1 MSVIVSPY
9 RPEETPT
16 EQGIVG
22 KTLGRI
28 RRSIATV
35 SMGESLQAKVFRGGA
50 WLGAGSAAEQV
61 SRFARNMLLTRLLAP
76 GAFGTMAVVLSCAS
90 VIGTLTDVGTRQA
103 VIQNSRGSEEKY
115 LNAGWWMA
123 MGRAVCVYVFIL
135 AASPWIAHFYGN
147 AELAPLLRIAL
158 LSTLF
163 EGAMS
168 PRSARPIREM
178 NFRRWAAISNG
189 GGVCGVVATV
199 ILTFFLR
206 DVWAL
211 AIGFCAEN
219 ALRCVL
225 SYILCPGLPSLGWDR
240 DAIRDLLKFSRG
252 VVGLSFLNLIFIRA
266 DIFVLAKLYSPAALG
281 VYTMAVYLVQTPA
294 SFLANLL
301 TQTFLPACSKVQEDR
316 QRLKDILTKLTSWL
330 MLLGLPAVVVVSLS
344 GSSLLT
350 LAYGPRYAS
359 AALSMAVAAIVAFL
373 STLNL
378 PITIVF
384 YGMGKP
390 ALHRRAVAATAVTMI
405 IAIYPACRYFG
416 LVGGQ
421 LAALLA
427 IAVGYVLQLARMQDL
442 TDLNL
447 ARYARPLMRASTVAM
462 GVLVIYGAGRLLGW
476 ATRPIHGVA
485 LGFGACLIGYTLCL
499 PVLMRSR
506 ERA

>member
-1 MSVIVSPY
+1 MSVVVNPSTPETSPA
-9 RPEETPT
+9 P
-16 EQGIVG
+16 GIVT
-22 KTLGRI
+22 KTVGRI
-28 RRSIATV
+28 KRSIENVA
-35 SMGESLQAKVFRGGA
+35 SGDGLKAKVFRGGA
-50 WLGAGSAAEQV
+50 WLGAGSATEQV

-123 MGRAVCVYVFIL
+123 MGRALCVYASVFI
-135 AASPWIAHFYGN
+135 AAPWISHFYGN
-147 AELAPLLRIAL
+147 VELAPLLRVAL

-168 PRSARPIREM
+168 PRSALPIREM

-189 GGVCGVVATV
+189 GGICGVVLTV

-219 ALRCVL
+219 ALRCLL

-266 DIFVLAKLYSPAALG
+266 DIFVLAKMYSPAALG
-281 VYTMAVYLVQTPA
+281 LYTMAVYLVQTPA

-301 TQTFLPACSKVQEDR
+301 TQTFLPACSKVQEDKE
-316 QRLKDILTKLTSWL
+316 RLKGILVKLTSWL
-330 MLLGLPAVVVVSLS
+330 MLLGLPAVVVVGLS

-350 LAYGPRYAS
+350 LAYGPRYAG
-359 AALSMAVAAIVAFL
+359 AALSLAVAAAVAFL
-373 STLNL
+373 NTLNL

-384 YGMGKP
+384 YGMGQP
-390 ALHRRAVAATAVTMI
+390 ALHRRAVAATAITMV

-427 IAVGYVLQLARMQDL
+427 IAVGYLLQLARIRSL
-442 TDLNL
+442 TELNL
-447 ARYARPLMRASTVAM
+447 GRYGRALVWASAM
-462 GVLVIYGAGRLLGW
+462 AASALGVYGGGRLLGL
-476 ATRPIHGVA
+476 AARPIHSVA
-485 LGFGACLIGYTLCL
+485 LGLGACLIGYTLCL
-499 PVLMRSR
+499 PALMRLRQS
-506 ERA
+506 A